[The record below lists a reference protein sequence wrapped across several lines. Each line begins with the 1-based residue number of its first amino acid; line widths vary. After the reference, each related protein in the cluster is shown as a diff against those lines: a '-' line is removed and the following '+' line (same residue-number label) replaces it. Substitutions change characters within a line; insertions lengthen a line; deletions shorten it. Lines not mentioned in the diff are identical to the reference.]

1 MEINYLELRPRRRT
15 GRSVKSTDTDRREVV
30 LAQHRMPNR
39 RGICAAIV
47 GAAVVLLC
55 VRPGHA
61 QGTDEERRQMEIEGN
76 KRLEQ
81 RQKQQQDRATDKA
94 KDAGDI
100 ERFQRGEQSREDWIR
115 QLENR
120 NKQR

>member
-1 MEINYLELRPRRRT
+1 MQR
-15 GRSVKSTDTDRREVV
+15 
-30 LAQHRMPNR
+30 RMPTR
-39 RGICAAIV
+39 RGICAAIL
-47 GAAVVLLC
+47 GAAVVLLH
-55 VRPGHA
+55 VQPGHA

-76 KRLEQ
+76 KRLEE

-115 QLENR
+115 QLEDR
-120 NKQR
+120 NKKR